1 MTELETHLLN
11 ALKRMEQQFSEQ
23 LKASEKAQAALQ
35 SMFERTAED
44 NATLLK
50 QVNSQK
56 ATLATLESK
65 TAGLN
70 IVQDKNGTFVVLP
83 K

>member
-44 NATLLK
+44 NATLL
-50 QVNSQK
+50 
-56 ATLATLESK
+56 
-65 TAGLN
+65 
-70 IVQDKNGTFVVLP
+70 
-83 K
+83 

>member
-50 QVNSQK
+50 QVSFLDNRV
-56 ATLATLESK
+56 T
-65 TAGLN
+65 
-70 IVQDKNGTFVVLP
+70 VLSEQL
-83 K
+83 KQFGNLYRQNRR